1 MGGRFAIKSES
12 RVFTDLLREKFKKI
26 IDPTASFLLKTGLT
40 PNMVTLIGCVG
51 HIGAAFLAA
60 SGRFTWAGLV
70 ILLTAPMDALDG
82 AMARQKGANGK
93 FGAFFDSVIDR
104 YSELF
109 LYGGLMVYYASHG
122 DVTGSLLVYFAMMG
136 SIMVSYTRARA
147 ESLGFSAKIGLL
159 SRVERYII
167 LVPSLIFR
175 WLYIGLGILAVFT
188 NYTAVQRILSVNKQ
202 ASEAVSPDKP

>member
-1 MGGRFAIKSES
+1 
-12 RVFTDLLREKFKKI
+12 
-26 IDPTASFLLKTGLT
+26 
-40 PNMVTLIGCVG
+40 
-51 HIGAAFLAA
+51 
-60 SGRFTWAGLV
+60 
-70 ILLTAPMDALDG
+70 
-82 AMARQKGANGK
+82 MARQKGGNGK

-188 NYTAVQRILSVNKQ
+188 NFTAIQRILSVNKQ